1 MGTTTTHPTS
11 IRLTAAEK
19 RQIGAAARKRGIS
32 PAAYIKRAALQ
43 GSSASNDSN
52 LARLER
58 LAASLLT
65 AVEDE
70 RDYRTAAARWGS
82 HLKNG
87 TRLYKPEE
95 AKRELG
101 LQG

>member
-1 MGTTTTHPTS
+1 MATTTNPTS
-11 IRLTAAEK
+11 IRLTATEK
-19 RQIGAAARKRGIS
+19 RRIAAAARKRGIS

-43 GSSASNDSN
+43 GIGRSDDSN
-52 LARLER
+52 LVRLER
-58 LAASLLT
+58 LAASLLA

-70 RDYRTAAARWGS
+70 RDCRTAAARWES
-82 HLKNG
+82 HVKNA
-87 TRLYKPEE
+87 TRLYTPEE